1 MKVCYRHGLKDAGDG
16 VQRGTVLNNEHT
28 LGVYAPGPVIELE
41 NLEWS
46 WSVGGVNKEQDK
58 SRYLNRLD
66 VQKELF
72 NVFINRA
79 VGLWLHSVEYIA
91 DIRNNLT

>member
-16 VQRGTVLNNEHT
+16 VRRGTVLNNENT
-28 LGVYAPGPVIELE
+28 LVYAPGPIIELE
-41 NLEWS
+41 NLAWS
-46 WSVGGVNKEQDK
+46 WSVGGVNNERDK

-79 VGLWLHSVEYIA
+79 VGLRLHSVEIHS
-91 DIRNNLT
+91 

>member
-1 MKVCYRHGLKDAGDG
+1 V
-16 VQRGTVLNNEHT
+16 TNEHT
-28 LGVYAPGPVIELE
+28 LDVYATGSVIELE
-41 NLEWS
+41 NLAWS
-46 WSVGGVNKEQDK
+46 WSVVGANEERVK

-79 VGLWLHSVEYIA
+79 VGFGCIQLKYIA
-91 DIRNNLT
+91 DVRNNFT

>member
-16 VQRGTVLNNEHT
+16 FRRGTVLNDENT
-28 LGVYAPGPVIELE
+28 LDAIAPGPIVELE
-41 NLEWS
+41 NLAWL
-46 WSVGGVNKEQDK
+46 WTAGGVNKKRDK

-79 VGLWLHSVEYIA
+79 VGFRLHSFEIHS
-91 DIRNNLT
+91 

>member
-1 MKVCYRHGLKDAGDG
+1 MKICYRHGLKDAGDG
-16 VQRGTVLNNEHT
+16 VRRGTVLNNEDT
-28 LGVYAPGPVIELE
+28 LTPGPIVELE
-41 NLEWS
+41 NLAWS
-46 WSVGGVNKEQDK
+46 WTAGGVNKERDK

-79 VGLWLHSVEYIA
+79 VGLRLHSVEIHS
-91 DIRNNLT
+91 